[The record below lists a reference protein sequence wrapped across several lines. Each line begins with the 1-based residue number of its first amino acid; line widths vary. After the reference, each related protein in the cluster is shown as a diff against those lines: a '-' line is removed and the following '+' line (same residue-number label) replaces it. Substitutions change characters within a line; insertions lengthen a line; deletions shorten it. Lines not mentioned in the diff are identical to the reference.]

1 MRRSFKLAFVTLHVT
16 VAEDPPSCCCCRSV
30 ALLGSCPGLGARGSE
45 ESLVS
50 LPLPA
55 SIVRQI
61 QAGEVNFRI
70 KHPSPG
76 TCRWEFPDLLEG
88 PAPGGCL
95 SEASLQ
101 ATLLVGGSDEFNG
114 TAEMQRGVGG
124 GVDGMQSPQASSS
137 VSPRSYG
144 P

>member
-1 MRRSFKLAFVTLHVT
+1 MRRSFKLAFVTLHV
-16 VAEDPPSCCCCRSV
+16 SCCCRSV

-76 TCRWEFPDLLEG
+76 TCRWEFPDLPEG
-88 PAPGGCL
+88 PRARRL
-95 SEASLQ
+95 
-101 ATLLVGGSDEFNG
+101 
-114 TAEMQRGVGG
+114 
-124 GVDGMQSPQASSS
+124 PQ
-137 VSPRSYG
+137 
-144 P
+144 